1 MPTPVSMCLFNPKP
15 KQSQSVNRLRASHRA
30 PQRASQRAPVP
41 SGAVN
46 LRSNTRN
53 KMNLPDLKNKKP
65 CGRCGGAK

>member
-15 KQSQSVNRLRASHRA
+15 KQSQRVNRLRA
-30 PQRASQRAPVP
+30 PQRASVP

-46 LRSNTRN
+46 IRSNTRN
-53 KMNLPDLKNKKP
+53 KMNISELKNKKP